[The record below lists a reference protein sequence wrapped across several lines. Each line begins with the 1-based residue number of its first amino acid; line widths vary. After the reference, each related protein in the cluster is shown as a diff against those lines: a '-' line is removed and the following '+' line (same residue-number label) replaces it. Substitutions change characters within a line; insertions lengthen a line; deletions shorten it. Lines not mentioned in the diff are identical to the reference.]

1 MNVRY
6 FAVNCVLFWFRGYA
20 RGTWLD
26 LSKTWV
32 DNVRFSTSILC
43 TKNWLIINNY
53 RTAHWDIRSQYDDEQ
68 GINKLR
74 PKYIHTYIYI
84 YIYTYIY
91 ETFFPWIPY
100 IYLHIY
106 TLCTHHRYI
115 YIYIYIYIYKY
126 IHIYNIYIRTN
137 TFSSKI
143 QTSSKLLEAI

>member
-84 YIYTYIY
+84 YIYIWKVFSLNTLYIF
-91 ETFFPWIPY
+91 T
-100 IYLHIY
+100 HIY
-106 TLCTHHRYI
+106 IMYTSYI
-115 YIYIYIYIYKY
+115 YIYIY
-126 IHIYNIYIRTN
+126 NIYYLYKNQYFFLKNTN
-137 TFSSKI
+137 LKQI
-143 QTSSKLLEAI
+143 VRGMIKGY

>member
-84 YIYTYIY
+84 YIYMKRFFLEYPIYIYTYIHY
-91 ETFFPWIPY
+91 V
-100 IYLHIY
+100 HI
-106 TLCTHHRYI
+106 I
-115 YIYIYIYIYKY
+115 YIYIYIYIIY
-126 IHIYNIYIRTN
+126 ILYIRTN